1 MANDCHVLMLILL
14 FSQTFFLGKTC
25 FRTQALI
32 MCCNQLHSGANI
44 WSSFGV
50 VGGWEEQSRVF
61 TRVSRAA
68 TQKLFLAAAAAA
80 GGATQEP
87 PTVQLVIT
95 VPLLQVRS
103 CSSTL
108 THHHTNLDTWYRTVL
123 HSSQTGSSVWFQ
135 GAC

>member
-1 MANDCHVLMLILL
+1 MFMLILL
-14 FSQTFFLGKTC
+14 FSQTFLLGKTKLNIYFSLCITC
-25 FRTQALI
+25 FRTQAPI
-32 MCCNQLHSGANI
+32 TCCIQLHSGANI

-80 GGATQEP
+80 GATQES

-95 VPLLQVRS
+95 VPLLQ
-103 CSSTL
+103 
-108 THHHTNLDTWYRTVL
+108 
-123 HSSQTGSSVWFQ
+123 
-135 GAC
+135 GAAAAL